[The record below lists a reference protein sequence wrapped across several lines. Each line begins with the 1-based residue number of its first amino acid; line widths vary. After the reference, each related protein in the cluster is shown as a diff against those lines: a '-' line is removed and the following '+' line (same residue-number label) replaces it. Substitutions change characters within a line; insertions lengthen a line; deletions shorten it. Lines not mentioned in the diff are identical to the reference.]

1 MIKER
6 FYGADS
12 EFLAWVRRQKEELP
26 SKGADIGIAVTDND
40 CIIHRY
46 KTSVDGLGT
55 REIQCM
61 LDLEVKTRGAM
72 PDSAQLDTLWKRDRW
87 RGKERFGNQVVIH
100 FGRYVLSMSGTD
112 PDNSDE
118 LRWCRF
124 ARRGNEHHN
133 SAKLYIRS
141 VTSAQLLQILRFDLH
156 PDYLTRRPLR
166 RHHKTSVVY
175 ETRRTALGFTVDRAI
190 TRRS

>member
-1 MIKER
+1 MTKDR
-6 FYGADS
+6 FYGADTD
-12 EFLAWVRRQKEELP
+12 FLAWVRSQKEDLP
-26 SKGADIGIAVTDND
+26 STGVDIGIVVTDND

-46 KTSVDGLGT
+46 KTIVDGIGT

-72 PDSAQLDTLWKRDRW
+72 PDEAQLDTLWKRDRW
-87 RGKERFGNQVVIH
+87 RGKERFGKQVVIH

-124 ARRGNEHHN
+124 ARRTNEDRD
-133 SAKLYIRS
+133 SAKLYARPIM
-141 VTSAQLLQILRFDLH
+141 TAQLLRILRFDLH

-166 RHHKTSVVY
+166 RHHKTRVVY